1 MTRIGVLFGGVSS
14 EYEVSLLSATAVLQ
28 NINPSKYEVHRV
40 GITKEGE
47 WYYYTGETANI
58 ADGSWLHDK
67 DYLIPCTVNVNR
79 SAPGL
84 LLFSKEGSKSV
95 RLDCVFPVLHGKNG
109 EDGTMQGLFEIAG
122 IPYVGCNTLSSAVC
136 MDKTMTHTVLDR
148 HGIETARYLSVMDY
162 EYARYGG
169 EFLDMAERELGF
181 PMFVKPANAGSSVG
195 VSKVESREDFHSAMQ
210 VAFENDSKVL
220 VEEMINGLEVECG
233 VLGNKE
239 PIASV
244 PGSIVPCNDWYDY
257 EAKYLAGE
265 SKTVIPAAVSSK
277 MIDRVRAQ
285 AIRAYLALGC
295 TGMARVDF
303 FVTPQDKLI
312 VNEVN
317 TIPGFTSIS
326 MYAKMF
332 AAAGVNFEELVDR
345 LLILAL
351 SGKEEK

>member
-1 MTRIGVLFGGVSS
+1 MKQIGIFFGGVSS
-14 EYEVSLLSATAVLQ
+14 EHDVSLLSATAVLQ
-28 NINPSKYEVHRV
+28 NISKEKYEVHCV

-47 WYYYTGETANI
+47 WYYYNGPI
-58 ADGSWLHDK
+58 DMIGSGAWLNDPK
-67 DYLIPCTVNVNR
+67 YLTPCTVNVNC
-79 SAPGL
+79 SQKGL
-84 LLFSKEGSKSV
+84 LLFGEEGIRTVK
-95 RLDCVFPVLHGKNG
+95 LDCVFPVLHGKNG
-109 EDGTMQGLFEIAG
+109 EDGTMQGLLEIAG
-122 IPYVGCNTLSSAVC
+122 IPYVGCDTLSSAVC
-136 MDKTMTHTVLDR
+136 MDKTVTHTVLDR
-148 HGIETARYLSVMDY
+148 HGIETAKYISIMDY
-162 EYARYGG
+162 EYAENGE
-169 EFLDMAERELGF
+169 EFLEMAEKELGY

-195 VSKVESREDFHSAMQ
+195 VSKVSVPEEFHAAMQ
-210 VAFENDSKVL
+210 LAFANDKKVL

-239 PIASV
+239 PIAAV

-265 SKTVIPAAVSSK
+265 SKTLIPAAVSSR

-295 TGMARVDF
+295 TGMSRVDF
-303 FVTPQDKLI
+303 FVTADDRLL

-332 AAAGVNFEELVDR
+332 AAAGVDFSELVDR
-345 LLILAL
+345 LLALAL
-351 SGKEEK
+351 SAKGE

>member
-1 MTRIGVLFGGVSS
+1 MKQIGVLFGGASS
-14 EYEVSLLSATAVLQ
+14 EHEVSLLSATAVLQ
-28 NINPSKYEVHRV
+28 NISKEKYEVHRV

-47 WYYYTGETANI
+47 WYYYTGETEKI
-58 ADGSWLHDK
+58 ADGSWLHQK
-67 DYLIPCTVNVNR
+67 EELTPCTVNVNR

-84 LLFSKEGSKSV
+84 LLFDKGETKTV

-109 EDGTMQGLFEIAG
+109 EDGTMQGLLEIAG
-122 IPYVGCNTLSSAVC
+122 IPYVGCDTLSSAVC

-148 HGIETARYLSVMDY
+148 HGIETAKYLSVMNY
-162 EYARYGG
+162 EYAQFGA
-169 EFLDMAERELGF
+169 EFLELAQRELGF

-195 VSKVESREDFHSAMQ
+195 VSKVESAEDFHIAMQ
-210 VAFENDSKVL
+210 LAFENDSKVL
-220 VEEMINGLEVECG
+220 VEEMITGLEVECG

-239 PIASV
+239 PIAAV

-277 MIDRVRAQ
+277 MIDKVRAQ
-285 AIRAYLALGC
+285 AVRAYLALGC

-303 FVTPQDKLI
+303 FVTPNDRLI

-345 LLILAL
+345 LLKLAL
-351 SGKEEK
+351 SSKEEK